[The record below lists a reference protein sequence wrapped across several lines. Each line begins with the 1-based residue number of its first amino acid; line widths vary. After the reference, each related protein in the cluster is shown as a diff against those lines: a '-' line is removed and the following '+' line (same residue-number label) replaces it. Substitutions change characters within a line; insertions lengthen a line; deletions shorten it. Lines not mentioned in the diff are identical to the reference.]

1 MSAVHHSNDRKGK
14 RTSYES
20 FAYELPA
27 SPGNKTLWLGKMR
40 IAVDFQC
47 AVVSLFPVEKS
58 FLCGDICI
66 PRLGKSIHVSPYHDK

>member
-1 MSAVHHSNDRKGK
+1 MEVYDSQIKQLVLDRRRKSDLSMSAVHHSNDRKGK

-40 IAVDFQC
+40 IAVDF
-47 AVVSLFPVEKS
+47 
-58 FLCGDICI
+58 
-66 PRLGKSIHVSPYHDK
+66 